1 MEYKQSGSFLK
12 SGLMTALAFTI
23 LSSPFAL
30 SNHSLRF
37 EKANIGMTEKV
48 VERIDEA
55 YNTKYESRQDD
66 FNSTHHTSYDK
77 DDDKDER
84 DKNIVW
90 S

>member
-1 MEYKQSGSFLK
+1 MEYKQSGGFLK

-55 YNTKYESRQDD
+55 YNTKYESRQGD
-66 FNSTHHTSYDK
+66 FDSTHHISYDK

-84 DKNIVW
+84 DKNIV
-90 S
+90 

>member
-48 VERIDEA
+48 VERIDEV

-66 FNSTHHTSYDK
+66 FDSTHHTLYDK

>member
-84 DKNIVW
+84 DKNIV
-90 S
+90 

>member
-37 EKANIGMTEKV
+37 EKANIGMTEEV

-66 FNSTHHTSYDK
+66 FDSTHHTSYDK

-84 DKNIVW
+84 DKNIA
-90 S
+90 